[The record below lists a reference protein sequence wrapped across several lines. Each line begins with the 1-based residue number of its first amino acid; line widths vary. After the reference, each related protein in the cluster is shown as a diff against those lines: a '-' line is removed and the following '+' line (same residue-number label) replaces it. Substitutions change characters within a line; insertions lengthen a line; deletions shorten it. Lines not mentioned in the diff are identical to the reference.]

1 MICLSISS
9 KYPIEEIIRD
19 YKSGYSFSELHDKY
33 GISMNSAWRV
43 VREKLGKTRSIS
55 EAQLLRNKGWR
66 RLPRVGTRRKKHS
79 TRIVSIPF
87 QLLKKLGFKQDDV
100 LVAKWKVSED
110 HLELSVKKISTCETT
125 AS

>member
-1 MICLSISS
+1 MIRLSISS

-19 YKSGYSFSELHDKY
+19 YESGYSFSELRDKY
-33 GISMNSAWRV
+33 GISMNSAWRI
-43 VREKLGKTRSIS
+43 VREKLGKTRGIS

-66 RLPRVGTRRKKHS
+66 CLPRVGSRRIKHS

-87 QLLKKLGFKQDDV
+87 QHLKKLGFKQDDD

-110 HLELSVKKISTCETT
+110 HLQLYVRKKAIRDKDE
-125 AS
+125 

>member
-1 MICLSISS
+1 MIGLNRSS

-19 YKSGYSFSELHDKY
+19 YESGYSFSELRDKY
-33 GISMNSAWRV
+33 EISMNTAWRI

-66 RLPRVGTRRKKHS
+66 RLPRVGSMRKKHS
-79 TRIVSIPF
+79 TRIVSIPY

-100 LVAKWKVSED
+100 LVAKWKVSD
-110 HLELSVKKISTCETT
+110 NHLELSVKKIAMCKT
-125 AS
+125 ATS